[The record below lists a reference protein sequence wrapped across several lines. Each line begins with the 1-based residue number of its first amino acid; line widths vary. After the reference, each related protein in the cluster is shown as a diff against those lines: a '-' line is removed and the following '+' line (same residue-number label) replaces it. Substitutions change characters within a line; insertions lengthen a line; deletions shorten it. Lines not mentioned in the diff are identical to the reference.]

1 MKKIFFQIF
10 MVLLITTSCGFKVY
24 NQAELINFSAEEIRT
39 TGDSRINYN
48 LKNKLISSLKN
59 DYKEK
64 ITLIIETKKNKT
76 IKEKNIKNEITKYQI
91 LINANIKI
99 ESTDFNV
106 EPFMVQEKGDYSVSS
121 QHSQSINTEKKLIKQ
136 LSNNLSDKIL
146 EELLFRINDI

>member
-10 MVLLITTSCGFKVY
+10 IVLLITTSCGFKVY

-64 ITLIIETKKNKT
+64 IILIIETKKNKT

-91 LINANIKI
+91 SINANIKI

-106 EPFMVQEKGDYSVSS
+106 EPFVVQEKGDYNVSS
-121 QHSQSINTEKKLIKQ
+121 QHSQSINAEKKLIRQ
-136 LSNNLSDKIL
+136 LSNNLGDKIL

>member
-10 MVLLITTSCGFKVY
+10 IVFLITTSCGFKVY

-64 ITLIIETKKNKT
+64 ITLIIETKKKKT

-91 LINANIKI
+91 SIDANIKI
-99 ESTDFNV
+99 ESTDFNIK
-106 EPFMVQEKGDYSVSS
+106 PFMVQEKGDYSISS
-121 QHSQSINTEKKLIKQ
+121 QHSRSINAENKLIKQ

>member
-10 MVLLITTSCGFKVY
+10 IVLLITTSCGFKVY

-64 ITLIIETKKNKT
+64 IILIIETKKNKT

-99 ESTDFNV
+99 ESTNFNV
-106 EPFMVQEKGDYSVSS
+106 EPFMIQEKGDYSISS
-121 QHSQSINTEKKLIKQ
+121 QHSQSINAEKNLIKQ

>member
-99 ESTDFNV
+99 ESTDFNIK
-106 EPFMVQEKGDYSVSS
+106 PFMVQEKGDYSISS
-121 QHSQSINTEKKLIKQ
+121 QHSRSINAENKLIKQ

>member
-1 MKKIFFQIF
+1 MKKKIFQIF
-10 MVLLITTSCGFKVY
+10 IVLLITTSCGFKVY
-24 NQAELINFSAEEIRT
+24 NQADLINFSAEEIRT

-64 ITLIIETKKNKT
+64 IILIIETKKNKT

-91 LINANIKI
+91 SINANIKI

-106 EPFMVQEKGDYSVSS
+106 EPFVVQEKGDYNVSS
-121 QHSQSINTEKKLIKQ
+121 QHSQSINAEKKLIRQ
-136 LSNNLSDKIL
+136 LSNNLGDKIL

>member
-1 MKKIFFQIF
+1 MKKKIFQIF
-10 MVLLITTSCGFKVY
+10 IVLLITTSCGFKVY
-24 NQAELINFSAEEIRT
+24 NQADLINFSAEEIRT

-64 ITLIIETKKNKT
+64 IILIIETKKNKT

-91 LINANIKI
+91 SINANIKI

-106 EPFMVQEKGDYSVSS
+106 EPFVVQEKGDYNVSS
-121 QHSQSINTEKKLIKQ
+121 QHSQSINAEKKLIRQ
-136 LSNNLSDKIL
+136 LSNNLGDKIL
-146 EELLFRINDI
+146 EELLFRLNDI